1 MEHPHEL
8 KEAPLSRMNAIAILV
23 IALVLAVGSAALY
36 RLDTGEGGRTTR
48 ADSARTA
55 SD

>member
-1 MEHPHEL
+1 M
-8 KEAPLSRMNAIAILV
+8 SRMNAIAILV

-36 RLDTGEGGRTTR
+36 RLDTGDGGRTSR
-48 ADSARTA
+48 VDSARTA